1 MLLFSSHR
9 ASFDRGPVQAVAIS
23 AVSPSW
29 SDIGAPEPPPWP
41 LVIVLP
47 LIAGLSITLWAG
59 IVRLFGM
66 LIAN

>member
-1 MLLFSSHR
+1 MLLFSSNQV
-9 ASFDRGPVQAVAIS
+9 SFDRGAVQSVVIG
-23 AVSPSW
+23 VGSPSR
-29 SDIGAPEPPPWP
+29 SDFSADEPPPWP

-59 IVRLFGM
+59 IGRLFGM